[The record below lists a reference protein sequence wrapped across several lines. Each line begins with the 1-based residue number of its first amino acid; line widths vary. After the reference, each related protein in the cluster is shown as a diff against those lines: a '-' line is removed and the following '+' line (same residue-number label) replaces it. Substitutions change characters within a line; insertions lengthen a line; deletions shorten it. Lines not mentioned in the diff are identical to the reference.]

1 MGLASPGVDHG
12 RGTAGWRPDPTRRY
26 ELRWHNGTAWTAD
39 VAVHGE
45 RFVDPAGAGGGVAA
59 PPPDARNGLA
69 VAALVLGL
77 VAITLVWLPFLFAIG
92 VAAGAA
98 GAVIGVLALRHP
110 VRAGRPMA
118 VWGLCLAVLSF
129 AGAPVGWIFT
139 TDLIDRVTES
149 LEPGTYEIV
158 IDECTTDRFS
168 ITMRASITNRDDSA
182 HRYEITVHYLV
193 DDEVVAMDTA
203 PLESL
208 EPGATDDFVTISN
221 FRVDPGDSAECTV
234 ADVSGGG
241 GLFAP

>member
-1 MGLASPGVDHG
+1 MDEWRAP
-12 RGTAGWRPDPTRRY
+12 AGWHPDPAHRF
-26 ELRWHNGTAWTAD
+26 ELRWYNGTAWTAD
-39 VAVHGE
+39 VATHGQ
-45 RFVDPAGAGGGVAA
+45 RFVDPAGASGSALTG
-59 PPPDARNGLA
+59 NGRA
-69 VAALVLGL
+69 IAALVLGL
-77 VAITLVWLPFLFAIG
+77 IAISTVWFPFLVVIG

-98 GAVIGVLALRHP
+98 GTVVGWLALRRP
-110 VRAGRPMA
+110 PSTARPMA
-118 VWGLCLAVLSF
+118 IWGVCLSVLSF
-129 AGAPVGWIFT
+129 GGAPVGWVLT
-139 TDLIDRVTES
+139 TNILDRVAAS
-149 LEPGTYEIV
+149 LEPGPYEVV